1 MSRVSIPSVRRLTAA
16 SLASAVLVAASPVL
30 AAITGSEVVDY
41 QPGSA
46 TSFTTPSAA
55 LGLPVGDTSFGAL
68 TPFNPPFAANQIVIV
83 GSGGRL
89 TLKLSAPVPATS
101 AGPEVGVFVNNG
113 LVDVSEDG
121 SGRAG
126 SLPTTFSPF
135 PTALVSVSS
144 DGQTFVPLGG
154 GPTTFTNPTNYYTDV
169 SINNYSAP
177 LGSAAADFSKPFT
190 GTIDS
195 FAGLTYPQI
204 VQLLGG
210 SAGGNWI
217 DVTPAGLASVQY
229 VRFDVPA
236 GGTQRL
242 VLDAVTAVP
251 EPSAALLLA
260 AGVALLMR
268 RRCA

>member
-1 MSRVSIPSVRRLTAA
+1 VFAAVSA
-16 SLASAVLVAASPVL
+16 SQ
-30 AAITGSEVVDY
+30 VVDY
-41 QPGSA
+41 QPGGA
-46 TSFTTPSAA
+46 GSFTNPSAA
-55 LGLPVGDTSFGAL
+55 LGLPAGDTSFGAL
-68 TPFNPPFAANQIVIV
+68 TPFNPPFTDEQIVVV
-83 GSGGRL
+83 GAGGRL
-89 TLKLSAPVPATS
+89 TLMLSSPVPAGG
-101 AGPEVGVFVNNG
+101 AGPELGVFVNNG

-126 SLPTTFSPF
+126 SPPMTFSPF

-144 DGQTFVPLGG
+144 DGQQFVPLGS
-154 GPTTFTNPTNYYTDV
+154 GPVTFTNPTNYYTDV

-177 LGSAAADFSKPFT
+177 PGNAPADFSRPFT
-190 GTIDS
+190 GTIDG

-210 SAGGNWI
+210 SAGGTWL

-236 GGTQRL
+236 GGAQRL

-251 EPSAALLLA
+251 EPGAVTLVAAAAALL
-260 AGVALLMR
+260 VR
-268 RRCA
+268 RRRA